1 MLSKS
6 KSRTFAGKNILIIF
20 KKELKDTLRDRRTIF
35 MMVLM
40 PMLLVPIVMIG
51 MTKIMISQAEKAEAK
66 TFTIGVAGDEYAP
79 QLIDMLIEHN
89 KIEIDESIPDDSLA
103 IYVKNEEIDA
113 ALIISDDYQ
122 TKLANDEQTV
132 IQLLFKGSDDFE
144 SAGSRITNIIDTMDS
159 TFVAERITRLNLDEK
174 LFDAIEIQEVDLSS
188 LQEKIA
194 KKVGGILPY
203 MFIIFGF
210 MGAMYPGIDLA
221 AGEKERGTLETLL
234 STPAKR
240 IEIVLGKFF
249 VVMLAAI
256 ITAAISMSGI
266 FLGAQ
271 FFPDIPEEFMFAIKD
286 MFSLK
291 VVFLIFTLVI
301 PISAFFS
308 ALILSLSIYAKT
320 FKEAQSI
327 IAPFNIAIIFPAVIG
342 TLPGI
347 ELNYKTALIPI
358 TNVALATKDVLAGSI
373 EPILLAEVYL
383 SLFILAGLSLWF
395 CVKWFHR
402 EETLFRT

>member
-1 MLSKS
+1 M
-6 KSRTFAGKNILIIF
+6 KNILIIL

-40 PMLLVPIVMIG
+40 PLLLVPIVMVG
-51 MTKIMISQAEKAEAK
+51 MTKIMQSQAEKAEAK
-66 TFTIGVAGDEYAP
+66 IITIGIAGDEYAP
-79 QLIDMLIEHN
+79 KLIDMLIEHN
-89 KIEIDESIPDDSLA
+89 KIEIDESIPDDSLT

-132 IQLLFKGSDDFE
+132 IQLLFKGSDVFE
-144 SAGSRITNIIDTMDS
+144 SAGTRLTNIIDTMDS

-188 LQEKIA
+188 LQEIIAKIA
-194 KKVGGILPY
+194 GGYLPY

-271 FFPDIPEEFMFAIKD
+271 FFPDIPEEFMLAIKD

-291 VVFLIFTLVI
+291 VVLLIFTLVI

-327 IAPFNIAIIFPAVIG
+327 ITPFNIAIIFPALIG

-402 EETLFRT
+402 EETLFRI

>member
-1 MLSKS
+1 M
-6 KSRTFAGKNILIIF
+6 RNILIIL

-40 PMLLVPIVMIG
+40 PLLLVPIVMVG
-51 MTKIMISQAEKAEAK
+51 MTKIMKSQTEKAEAK
-66 TFTIGVAGDEYAP
+66 TITIGIAGDEYAP
-79 QLIDMLIEHN
+79 QLIGMLIDHN

-122 TKLANDEQTV
+122 IKLANDEQTV
-132 IQLLFKGSDDFE
+132 IQLLFKGSDVFE
-144 SAGSRITNIIDTMDS
+144 SAGSRLTNIIDAMDS
-159 TFVAERITRLNLDEK
+159 IFVAERITRLNLDEK
-174 LFDAIEIQEVDLSS
+174 LFDAIQIQEVDLSS
-188 LQEKIA
+188 IQEIIAKIA
-194 KKVGGILPY
+194 GGYLPY

-256 ITAAISMSGI
+256 TTAVISMSGI
-266 FLGAQ
+266 YFGAQ
-271 FFPDIPEEFMFAIKD
+271 FFPDIPEEFMLAIKD

-291 VVFLIFTLVI
+291 VVLLIFTLVI

-327 IAPFNIAIIFPAVIG
+327 ITPFNIAIIFPALIG
-342 TLPGI
+342 TVPGI

-373 EPILLAEVYL
+373 KPILLAEVYL

-402 EETLFRT
+402 EETLFRI